1 MKRACSL
8 NTNKDENLT
17 CEFHPATKINYY
29 RMKNINLSPF
39 FLVVAILGL
48 VMIMSV
54 AILFAA
60 GNTSQD
66 DFEVFSLIGTG
77 IWFAG
82 IMLKKRYCSLSNR

>member
-1 MKRACSL
+1 MHKRKQRGIKFRC
-8 NTNKDENLT
+8 
-17 CEFHPATKINYY
+17 
-29 RMKNINLSPF
+29 MKNITLSHL

-48 VMIMSV
+48 PMIMSA

-82 IMLKKRYCSLSNR
+82 IMLKKRHCLKSK